1 MLVSHG
7 DKGDVNDSNDDGGG
21 SGDDDDD
28 GDGDNGDGD
37 DDGDADNDWVD
48 MNEFDLMLCPAFCPK
63 IFSLISE

>member
-28 GDGDNGDGD
+28 GDGDNGD